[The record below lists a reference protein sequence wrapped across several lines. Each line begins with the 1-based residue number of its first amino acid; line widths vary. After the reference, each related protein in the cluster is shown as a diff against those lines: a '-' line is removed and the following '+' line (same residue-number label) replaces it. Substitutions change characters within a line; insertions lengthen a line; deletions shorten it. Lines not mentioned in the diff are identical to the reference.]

1 MIAAEEMNNY
11 DVKNTFDRRNFIAT
25 VPLTGKQSTV
35 SHIAS

>member
-11 DVKNTFDRRNFIAT
+11 DVEKAFDRTNFIAT
-25 VPLTGKQSTV
+25 VPLTGKQRTV